1 MKNKAYHSSKKNP
14 LLLDNFNLY
23 DTTRSQV
30 SPNLPS
36 FQPIT
41 TKNETTHQN
50 FGAKTKNRFLYQARF
65 NKNTEFIED
74 QIVKEP
80 PKPLIL
86 IKSQNSLITPLDSKK
101 IQNVKTNYEWKTARE
116 PGMSIHFKRK
126 ETNSLLLHLET
137 MDKGQKEPIKVLY
150 NQNKNSMHLDFGKN
164 KPNNRTKSLF
174 NVYTD
179 SEQRTSI
186 LKDLT
191 HRLYYGRINKKK
203 GRTMKTENPIHP
215 ILELVTTLDKRR
227 TFISKNDVRID
238 NKLDF
243 FLKNSNYHEHKNLL
257 EDILKAV
264 KSLQKEKKDKVC
276 VKLIAQIVANS
287 TRMLEALVDNQKE
300 EIYDPLTPRSF
311 FLRLNK
317 IKSINEISSQKKEI
331 SPEFLS
337 PSIEIPRLDRNFLK
351 ILMDFKLRLQEAGIV
366 LQKERLNTIKN
377 SILEEFIKILE
388 KELLAIQNSRNCGNE
403 KKYEK
408 LKKDFKNKLRIS
420 NLLSGNN
427 LSNNLE
433 QLEKN
438 YGNLECVNLL
448 DKLALKDIESII
460 LAIKKNQ
467 NQLIESLE

>member
-1 MKNKAYHSSKKNP
+1 
-14 LLLDNFNLY
+14 
-23 DTTRSQV
+23 
-30 SPNLPS
+30 
-36 FQPIT
+36 
-41 TKNETTHQN
+41 
-50 FGAKTKNRFLYQARF
+50 
-65 NKNTEFIED
+65 
-74 QIVKEP
+74 
-80 PKPLIL
+80 
-86 IKSQNSLITPLDSKK
+86 
-101 IQNVKTNYEWKTARE
+101 
-116 PGMSIHFKRK
+116 
-126 ETNSLLLHLET
+126 
-137 MDKGQKEPIKVLY
+137 
-150 NQNKNSMHLDFGKN
+150 MHLDFGKN
-164 KPNNRTKSLF
+164 KSNNRTKSLF

-191 HRLYYGRINKKK
+191 HRLYYGRINIKK
-203 GRTMKTENPIHP
+203 GRTMKTENLIHP

-227 TFISKNDVRID
+227 TFISKNEVHID

-243 FLKNSNYHEHKNLL
+243 FLKNSNFHEHKNLL
-257 EDILKAV
+257 DDILKAV
-264 KSLQKEKKDKVC
+264 KSLQKEKKEKVC

-337 PSIEIPRLDRNFLK
+337 PSIEIPRLDRTFLK
-351 ILMDFKLRLQEAGIV
+351 ILMDFKLRLQEAGII

-377 SILEEFIKILE
+377 SILEEYIRILE
-388 KELLAIQNSRNCGNE
+388 KELLVIQNSRNCGNE
-403 KKYEK
+403 KKYEE
-408 LKKDFKNKLRIS
+408 LKKNFKNKLRIS
-420 NLLSGNN
+420 DLLSGNN

-433 QLEKN
+433 QIEKN

-448 DKLALKDIESII
+448 DKLALKEIESII
-460 LAIKKNQ
+460 LSIKKNQ